1 MRRINMYIT
10 LVLVLLL
17 LVYLAL
23 LDTLAKPLFEH
34 QATEMYGAEVSI
46 DSLTIS
52 PFLGKVTLYNL
63 QVADRRDSMRNLAQ
77 ADRAYIDIDMFKLA
91 QDIIEIDGL
100 EVDGLVMMGRRREAA
115 TILRPLVAEDSAI
128 AQAGL
133 PTFELP
139 DADALIASQ
148 REKLGEDIAQFK
160 FSMMQNQTKWE
171 KRIATLP
178 SQADIDEYRVR
189 ISQLKQSGSLA
200 DKLATLNG
208 ARKIYA
214 DIDRDVQSL
223 KLSQREFRADLE
235 SMREKIKIAS
245 TLPQKHADQ
254 LIASLGLSGD
264 QLAQIGSQVLRGD
277 LSGLTQ
283 QVLAPLAY
291 NASEAAGTGGHMP
304 IFIATATINGSILPS
319 AAGLSASGR
328 LESFAWPLHLAAQP
342 TVFKLEGNSL
352 DGGSLR
358 IDAVL
363 DHRAKARDRITV
375 LLENLPLRKMELA
388 GTDQLSVELEQTL
401 ANVSGQ
407 LLVEDDVLSGKFTQ
421 HLSNTLF
428 NTELAENAGDAARM
442 LAAVL
447 DASTEF
453 VMEIAFSGTLESPQI
468 HFNADLDQLIETTLR
483 NAISEQVNAL
493 TFDLQNRISSEI
505 GPEIASARE
514 QFASLERLQKELEA
528 SLKELPRTRP

>member
-1 MRRINMYIT
+1 MHRINMYIT

-17 LVYLAL
+17 FVYLAL
-23 LDTLAKPLFEH
+23 LDTLAKPLFEQ
-34 QATEMYGAEVSI
+34 QATDMYGAEVSI

-63 QVADRRDSMRNLAQ
+63 QVADRRNNMRNLTQ
-77 ADRAYIDIDMFKLA
+77 ADRAYLDIDMLKLA
-91 QDIIEIDGL
+91 QDVIEIDDL
-100 EVDGLVMMGRRREAA
+100 EVDGLVMLARRREPAV
-115 TILRPLVAEDSAI
+115 ILRPLVAPDSAI

-148 REKLGEDIAQFK
+148 REKLEEDIINFK
-160 FSMMQNQTKWE
+160 LTMMQNQAKWE
-171 KRIATLP
+171 ERIATLP
-178 SQADIDEYRVR
+178 GPAEIDEYRER
-189 ISQLKQSGSLA
+189 ISQLTQSGSLA
-200 DKLATLNG
+200 ARLASLNDS
-208 ARKIYA
+208 RKIYA
-214 DIDRDVQSL
+214 DIDRDVQTL
-223 KLSQREFRADLE
+223 KRSQKEFRADLE
-235 SMREKIKIAS
+235 SMREKVKFAA

-291 NASEAAGTGGHMP
+291 NASGAADASDDMP
-304 IFIATATINGSILPS
+304 IFIAEAEINGSILPS
-319 AAGLSASGR
+319 AAGLTASGH
-328 LESFAWPLHLAAQP
+328 LENFAWPLDLAAKA

-358 IDAVL
+358 IEATL
-363 DHRAKARDRITV
+363 DHRARVRDRIIV
-375 LLENLPLRKMELA
+375 LLENLPLRKMQLA
-388 GTDQLSVELEQTL
+388 GTDELSVELEQTL

-407 LLVEDDVLSGKFTQ
+407 LRVDDNALSGKFTQ
-421 HLSNTLF
+421 HLTNTLF
-428 NTELAENAGDAARM
+428 NTEIAENGGDAARM

-468 HFNADLDQLIETTLR
+468 NFSADLDQLIETTLR

-493 TFDLQNRISSEI
+493 TFDLQNRISAEI

-514 QFASLERLQKELEA
+514 QLMSLETLQKELEA
-528 SLKELPRTRP
+528 SLKELPSTRP

>member
-23 LDTLAKPLFEH
+23 LDTLAKPLFEQ
-34 QATEMYGAEVSI
+34 QATDMYGAEVSI

-63 QVADRRDSMRNLAQ
+63 QVADRRNAMRNLAQ

-91 QDIIEIDGL
+91 QDIIEIDDL

-115 TILRPLVAEDSAI
+115 TILRPLVEADSAI

-148 REKLGEDIAQFK
+148 RENLEQDIVEFKL
-160 FSMMQNQTKWE
+160 SMMQKQAQWE
-171 KRIATLP
+171 EKIARLP
-178 SQADIDEYRVR
+178 DQADIDEYRAQ
-189 ISQLKQSGSLA
+189 INQLNQSGGIA
-200 DKLATLNG
+200 GKLATLND

-223 KLSQREFRADLE
+223 KLSQKLFREDLE
-235 SMREKIKIAS
+235 RMREKIKIAS
-245 TLPQKHADQ
+245 TLPQKHADE

-291 NASEAAGTGGHMP
+291 NASGAADASDHMP
-304 IFIATATINGSILPS
+304 IFIASAKINGSILPS
-319 AAGLSASGR
+319 AAGFSASGR
-328 LESFAWPLHLAAQP
+328 LESFAWPLDLAAEP
-342 TVFKLEGNSL
+342 TVFKLEGSSL
-352 DGGSLR
+352 DGGSMR
-358 IDAVL
+358 IDAIL
-363 DHRAKARDRITV
+363 DHRARAHDRITV
-375 LLENLPLRKMELA
+375 LLEDLPLRHMKLA
-388 GTDQLSVELEQTL
+388 GTDELSVELEQTL

-407 LLVEDDVLSGKFTQ
+407 LLVNDDALSGKFTQ
-421 HLSNTLF
+421 HLTKTLF
-428 NTELAENAGDAARM
+428 NTEIAENAGDAAKM

-453 VMEIAFSGTLESPQI
+453 VMEIAFSGTLQSPQI
-468 HFNADLDQLIETTLR
+468 IFSADLDQLIETTLR

-505 GPEIASARE
+505 GPEIARARE
-514 QFASLERLQKELEA
+514 QFLSLERLQKELEA